1 VSEWEIS
8 CNSKPSSC
16 LQVSAGKDGSSVLS
30 TFVPG
35 SSQLKLLRCYD
46 RHHEKVT
53 QIEEGHCRASY
64 GRWRDLAGA

>member
-53 QIEEGHCRASY
+53 QIE
-64 GRWRDLAGA
+64 RDLAGA